1 MRSIEGRDWLCTKS
15 LEKSVRTKSGQVAR
29 EILREQGVKMGSCEL
44 PKSFT
49 EARRGNFDEVC
60 VALSE

>member
-1 MRSIEGRDWLCTKS
+1 MRSIEGRDSLCTKGI
-15 LEKSVRTKSGQVAR
+15 EKSVRAKSGQVAR
-29 EILREQGVKMGSCEL
+29 EIVRWRGVKMGSCEL